1 MDLAATRHQSRT
13 RHAAA
18 DDAGTPSLLKVG
30 EVTWRGDEPIIR
42 QLYEHGFET
51 LCRGRSDDFPA
62 AECATPNRVTTIKS
76 GPHRTVFRFEL
87 PSGAVFVKHFKAAHW
102 WDAIRN
108 TIRGTQSARE
118 ARAAEQVQA
127 AGIDTIECVAVG
139 FASRG
144 PLAGES
150 YLASRAISNVTPLD
164 QLVRNPCHAAL
175 RTPAFRRELARALGR
190 LCGRLHRAGLVH
202 RDLHPANL
210 LAEVNSDG
218 RVVLTLI
225 DLQGVRPRRRWGTA
239 FRRSARA
246 RWDLFGLFNFFRNA
260 GRSDRCRFLN
270 AYLREAGAL
279 HVEASPPDSRSSWVP
294 LAACPP
300 MRSFETREGNTGG
313 QAASATVSSHR
324 NRRSRVRLGRQI
336 EAFCRKALRR
346 EQLRYDKKWQRS
358 NRRLIVADSGGV
370 VCRGLAVLGIDQVLE
385 LRANPDTLFRPDRI
399 RFWLR
404 RTAGERVAVVDLW
417 AAGTPLRCEALETSR
432 ALGWRDLF
440 PRFRWSST
448 RRAWEMAHALA
459 RRGVSTPRILLYLQA
474 RSVSQIREIVVTER
488 SGRRVPLTT
497 FLAHQFS
504 GLSSRQRETWIK
516 TNTRLFASE
525 LARMHEFSLIHR
537 DLSASDISVGVD
549 ASEAGVHI
557 GGADRIERK
566 RFLSQRRSNH
576 MLGQLAASLAGYPD
590 LRRTH
595 RLRFFKKYLGGHF
608 AAQWKP
614 LWRTIANAQ
623 PHAASAPAR
632 RPIGEFV
639 ARRRPRAAAI
649 LLAIALVFSGCQAV
663 DHPVALPVKHQVK
676 CEQLLVLSDFKLQKD
691 HELIRELSTL
701 REQEARLLELP
712 LHRDPVVVYLFNNET
727 EYRKYMAVTYPKLP
741 PRSAY
746 FVGSST
752 ELAVFTHWGQ
762 SVREDLRH
770 EYTHG
775 LLHSAMKR
783 VPLWLDEGL
792 AEYFEVS
799 GPQPGGIN
807 REYAT
812 KLSALL
818 AQGWRP
824 NLKRLEALGDD
835 AQMRRSDYQEAWAW
849 VHFMLHGSPEA
860 KHVLLSYLKDLRT
873 IPDPKP
879 ISKRL
884 ALECPDFQERS
895 MSYMARLAPERQV
908 VEAL

>member
-1 MDLAATRHQSRT
+1 MDRAATRHQSRT
-13 RHAAA
+13 RLAGAS
-18 DDAGTPSLLKVG
+18 DAGTPTLLRAAGVS
-30 EVTWRGDEPIIR
+30 WRGDEPILSE
-42 QLYEHGFET
+42 LYEHGFES
-51 LCRGRSDDFPA
+51 LCQSRSADLSTAESPA
-62 AECATPNRVTTIKS
+62 LNRVATIKS
-76 GPHRTVFRFEL
+76 GPHRTVLRFDL
-87 PSGAVFVKHFKAAHW
+87 PSGAVFVKHFKAARW

-108 TIRGTQSARE
+108 TIRGTQAERE
-118 ARAAEQVQA
+118 ARAAEKVQA
-127 AGIDTIECVAVG
+127 AGIETIACVAVG
-139 FASRG
+139 FAARG
-144 PLAGES
+144 PLAGDS

-164 QLVRNPCHAAL
+164 QLVRDANHAAL
-175 RTPAFRRELARALGR
+175 QTPAFRRELARALGR

-210 LAEVNSDG
+210 LAQVNGDG
-218 RVVLTLI
+218 RVLLTLI

-239 FRRSARA
+239 FRRGARA
-246 RWDLFGLFNFFRNA
+246 RWDLFGLFNFFQNA
-260 GRSDRCRFLN
+260 GRSDRCRFLD
-270 AYLREAGAL
+270 AYLREA
-279 HVEASPPDSRSSWVP
+279 
-294 LAACPP
+294 
-300 MRSFETREGNTGG
+300 RSFKARGD
-313 QAASATVSSHR
+313 
-324 NRRSRVRLGRQI
+324 RRSRVLLARQI
-336 EAFCRKALRR
+336 EAFCRKSLIR

-358 NRRLIVADSGGV
+358 NRRLIVADSGGI
-370 VCRGLAVLGIDQVLE
+370 VCRGLAALGIDQVLE
-385 LRANPDTLFRPDRI
+385 LRANPETLFRPERV

-404 RTAGERVAVVDLW
+404 RTAFERAAVLDLW
-417 AAGTPLRCEALETSR
+417 AAGKALRCEALETSR

-448 RRAWEMAHALA
+448 RRAWEMAHALL
-459 RRGVSTPRILLYLQA
+459 RRGVSTPRILLYLQT
-474 RSVSQIREIVVTER
+474 RSVSRVREILVTER
-488 SGRRVPLTT
+488 SGCSVSLKT
-497 FLAHQFS
+497 FLAHHFP
-504 GLSSRQRETWIK
+504 GLSLRQKEIWIR
-516 TNTRLFASE
+516 TSARLLAGE
-525 LARMHEFSLIHR
+525 LARMREFSLIHR
-537 DLSASDISVGVD
+537 ELSASDILVGVD
-549 ASEAGVHI
+549 VGEAGVQI

-566 RFLSQRRSNH
+566 RFLSLRMTARVLS
-576 MLGQLAASLAGYPD
+576 QLDASLVRCSA

-595 RLRFFKKYLGGHF
+595 RLRFLKKYLGEHF
-608 AAQWKP
+608 SAQWKP
-614 LWRTIANAQ
+614 LWRTIASTELTSG
-623 PHAASAPAR
+623 AARSR
-632 RPIGEFV
+632 RPIAECAPQRV
-639 ARRRPRAAAI
+639 TRAAAV
-649 LLAIALVFSGCQAV
+649 LLAIALAFSGCQAV
-663 DHPVALPVKHQVK
+663 DRPIALPVKHQVK

-701 REQEARLLELP
+701 REQEAQLLELP

-799 GPQPGGIN
+799 GPQPGRIN

-824 NLKRLEALGDD
+824 NLKRLEGLGDD

-860 KHVLLSYLKDLRT
+860 KHVLLSYLKDLRN

-884 ALECPDFQERS
+884 AVECPDFQERS

-908 VEAL
+908 ADAL

>member
-13 RHAAA
+13 RLAGA

-30 EVTWRGDEPIIR
+30 EVTWRGDDPIIR
-42 QLYEHGFET
+42 QLYEQGFES
-51 LCRGRSDDFPA
+51 LCRSGSADFPA
-62 AECATPNRVTTIKS
+62 AECAAPNRVTTIKS

-108 TIRGTQSARE
+108 TIRGTQAARE
-118 ARAAEQVQA
+118 ARAAVRVKA
-127 AGIDTIECVAVG
+127 AGIDTIECVAIG

-144 PLAGES
+144 PLAGDS
-150 YLASRAISNVTPLD
+150 YLASREISTVMPLD
-164 QLVRNPCHAAL
+164 QLVRNPNHAAL
-175 RTPAFRRELARALGR
+175 RTPAFRRELARSLGR

-210 LAEVNSDG
+210 LAQVSSDG
-218 RVVLTLI
+218 RVLLTLI
-225 DLQGVRPRRRWGTA
+225 DLQGVRPRRKWGIA

-246 RWDLFGLFNFFRNA
+246 RWDLFGLFNFFQNS
-260 GRSDRCRFLN
+260 GRSDRCRFLD
-270 AYLREAGAL
+270 AYLREA
-279 HVEASPPDSRSSWVP
+279 HASN
-294 LAACPP
+294 AG
-300 MRSFETREGNTGG
+300 EGNTGG
-313 QAASATVSSHR
+313 QAASGTQSLRR
-324 NRRSRVRLGRQI
+324 NRRPRVRLARQI
-336 EAFCRKALRR
+336 EAFCRNALRR

-370 VCRGLAVLGIDQVLE
+370 VCRGLAILGIDQVLE

-399 RFWLR
+399 SFWLR
-404 RTAGERVAVVDLW
+404 RTGCERVAVVDLW
-417 AAGTPLRCEALETSR
+417 AAGTALRCEALETSR

-440 PRFRWSST
+440 PRFRWSPT
-448 RRAWEMAHALA
+448 RRAWEMAHALR
-459 RRGVSTPRILLYLQA
+459 RRGVSTPRILLYLQT
-474 RSVSQIREIVVTER
+474 RSVSQIREIIVTER
-488 SGRRVPLTT
+488 SGRSVPLTT
-497 FLAHQFS
+497 FLAHRFS
-504 GLSSRQRETWIK
+504 GLSSRQKETWIE
-516 TNTRLFASE
+516 TSARLLAGE
-525 LARMHEFSLIHR
+525 LSRMTEFSLIHR
-537 DLSASDISVGVD
+537 ELSASDILVGVD
-549 ASEAGVHI
+549 ASEAGVQI
-557 GGADRIERK
+557 AGSDRIERK
-566 RFLSQRRSNH
+566 RLLAQRIASRV
-576 MLGQLAASLAGYPD
+576 LGQLDKSLAGYPE

-595 RLRFFKKYLGGHF
+595 RLRFLKKYLGDHF

-623 PHAASAPAR
+623 PHAAGAPDR
-632 RPIGEFV
+632 RPIGPFL

-649 LLAIALVFSGCQAV
+649 VLALAFAFSGCQAV
-663 DHPVALPVKHQVK
+663 DRPVALPVKHQVK

-701 REQEARLLELP
+701 REQEAKLLELP

-746 FVGSST
+746 FVGSTT
-752 ELAVFTHWGQ
+752 ELAVYTHWGQ

-792 AEYFEVS
+792 AEYFEIS

-860 KHVLLSYLKDLRT
+860 KHVLLSYLTDLRT
-873 IPDPKP
+873 IPDPKS

-908 VEAL
+908 ADAL

>member
-13 RHAAA
+13 RLAGA
-18 DDAGTPSLLKVG
+18 DDAGTPSFLKVG

-42 QLYEHGFET
+42 ELYAHGFES
-51 LCRGRSDDFPA
+51 LCRAASADFPA
-62 AECATPNRVTTIKS
+62 AECPSLNRVTTIKS

-108 TIRGTQSARE
+108 TIRGTQAERE
-118 ARAAEQVQA
+118 ARAAEKVQA
-127 AGIDTIECVAVG
+127 AGIETIECVAVG

-144 PLAGES
+144 PLAGDS
-150 YLASRAISNVTPLD
+150 YLASREISNVTPVD
-164 QLVRNPCHAAL
+164 QLVRNPIHAVL
-175 RTPAFRRELARALGR
+175 RTPAFRRELARSLGH

-210 LAEVNSDG
+210 LAEVNGDG
-218 RVVLTLI
+218 RVLLTLI
-225 DLQGVRPRRRWGTA
+225 DLQGVRPRRKWGTA
-239 FRRSARA
+239 FRRAARA
-246 RWDLFGLFNFFRNA
+246 RWDLFGLFNFFQNA

-270 AYLREAGAL
+270 AYLREA
-279 HVEASPPDSRSSWVP
+279 
-294 LAACPP
+294 
-300 MRSFETREGNTGG
+300 RSFRAREENTGG
-313 QAASATVSSHR
+313 QAAGASLSLRR
-324 NRRSRVRLGRQI
+324 NRQSRVRLARQI
-336 EAFCRKALRR
+336 EAFCRTARRR
-346 EQLRYDKKWQRS
+346 EQLRYDQKWQRS

-385 LRANPDTLFRPDRI
+385 LRAKPDTLFRPDRI

-404 RTAGERVAVVDLW
+404 RTACERVAVVDLW
-417 AAGTPLRCEALETSR
+417 AAGTALRCEAHETSR
-432 ALGWRDLF
+432 TLGWRDLI
-440 PRFRWSST
+440 PTLRWSRA
-448 RRAWEMAHALA
+448 RRAWEMTHALR
-459 RRGVSTPRILLYLQA
+459 RRGVSTPRILLYLQT
-474 RSVSQIREIVVTER
+474 RSVSQLREILVTER
-488 SGRRVPLTT
+488 SGRSVPLTT
-497 FLAHQFS
+497 FLAHHLPS
-504 GLSSRQRETWIK
+504 LSSRQKETWIK
-516 TNTRLFASE
+516 TSVRLLAGE
-525 LARMHEFSLIHR
+525 LARMGEFSLIHR
-537 DLSASDISVGVD
+537 ELSASDILVGVD
-549 ASEAGVHI
+549 ASEAGVQI

-566 RFLSQRRSNH
+566 RFLSRRISSR
-576 MLGQLAASLAGYPD
+576 MLGQFNSSLAGYPL
-590 LRRTH
+590 LRSTH
-595 RLRFFKKYLGGHF
+595 RLRFLKKYLGDHF
-608 AAQWKP
+608 GAQWKS
-614 LWRTIANAQ
+614 LWRTTANAQ
-623 PHAASAPAR
+623 PGAAGAPAGR
-632 RPIGEFV
+632 TIAAFAAPRTT
-639 ARRRPRAAAI
+639 RAAAV
-649 LLAIALVFSGCQAV
+649 LLVIVLAFSGCQAV
-663 DHPVALPVKHQVK
+663 DRPVALPVKHQVK

-701 REQEARLLELP
+701 REQEAKLLELP
-712 LHRDPVVVYLFNNET
+712 LHRDPVVVYLFNNEA

-824 NLKRLEALGDD
+824 NLKRLEGLGDD

-849 VHFMLHGSPEA
+849 VHFMLHGSPEG
-860 KHVLLSYLKDLRT
+860 KHVLLSYLKDLRNS
-873 IPDPKP
+873 PDPKP

-884 ALECPDFQERS
+884 SLECPDFQERS

-908 VEAL
+908 ADAL